1 MLFDVGEKDAVLSSK
16 TRVENIDEMWAFKL
30 KAVLE
35 YEVCLIINVCVTLY
49 AAFSMLLWLISVPD
63 GSVNTAAACGL
74 IIRRSRIICQDD

>member
-1 MLFDVGEKDAVLSSK
+1 MPFDVGEKDATL
-16 TRVENIDEMWAFKL
+16 RVKMEMWVLKL

-74 IIRRSRIICQDD
+74 IIRRSGIICQDD